1 MEKHCKPDHPAL
13 AECLSPRWQNA
24 CRRAG
29 RMPVAALAE
38 CLSPRWQNACRRA
51 GRMPV
56 AALAECPLPRWQN
69 ACRRA
74 GRMAVAARP
83 AGHVA
88 LRIQG
93 VHDSGDS
100 YPTMR
105 DG

>member
-1 MEKHCKPDHPAL
+1 MFQEDDKVWKSAANPII
-13 AECLSPRWQNA
+13 PRWQNA

-29 RMPVAALAE
+29 RMPVAA
-38 CLSPRWQNACRRA
+38 RA
-51 GRMPV
+51 GSPI
-56 AALAECPLPRWQN
+56 
-69 ACRRA
+69 
-74 GRMAVAARP
+74 AARP

-93 VHDSGDS
+93 VHDDGDS

>member
-1 MEKHCKPDHPAL
+1 MFQEDDKVWKSTANPII
-13 AECLSPRWQNA
+13 PRWQNA

-29 RMPVAALAE
+29 RMPVAALAG
-38 CLSPRWQNACRRA
+38 CLSPRWQDACRRA

-56 AALAECPLPRWQN
+56 AALAGCLSPRWQD

-74 GRMAVAARP
+74 GRMPVAARP

>member
-1 MEKHCKPDHPAL
+1 MWKSPANPII
-13 AECLSPRWQNA
+13 PRWQNA

-56 AALAECPLPRWQN
+56 AALAECLSPR
-69 ACRRA
+69 
-74 GRMAVAARP
+74 GRMAVAART

-88 LRIQG
+88 LRIQD
-93 VHDSGDS
+93 VHDGGDS